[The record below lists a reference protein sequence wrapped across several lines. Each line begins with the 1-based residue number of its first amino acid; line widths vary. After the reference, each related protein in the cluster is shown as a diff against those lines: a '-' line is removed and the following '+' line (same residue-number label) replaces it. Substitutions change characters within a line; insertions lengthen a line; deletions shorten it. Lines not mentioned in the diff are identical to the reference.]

1 MTVMSPITWD
11 NLYTD
16 HADVYELL
24 VSHED
29 YQDHLIQ
36 AIKNIQPL
44 TGTVAAE
51 FGCGTGRVSGLLA
64 GRVRRLHA
72 FDLTRSMLR
81 MAQNKR
87 NRLGWDHVSFVQADS
102 REMPVRAAWADFAI
116 EGWAFLHIAVN
127 HPANWQ
133 FQLGRALDE
142 MRRVVPPGGKLI
154 LIETLGT
161 GQTEPNPAA
170 KYREVYDWLE
180 REQGFCPKAIR
191 TDFLFEAMQQVQ
203 EVVIPLFGEKMLDVL
218 IPSDAGIIVPEC
230 TGLWWRTA

>member
-1 MTVMSPITWD
+1 MSPITWD

-16 HADVYELL
+16 HADAYELL

-29 YQDHLIQ
+29 YQDHLIR
-36 AIKNIQPL
+36 AIENIQPL
-44 TGTVAAE
+44 TGTIAAE

-64 GRVRRLHA
+64 DRVQRLHA

-81 MAQNKR
+81 VAHDKKKW
-87 NRLGWDHVSFVQADS
+87 LSWDHVSFVQADS
-102 REMPVRAAWADFAI
+102 RSMPVRGSWADFVI
-116 EGWAFLHIAVN
+116 EGWSFLHIAVH
-127 HPANWQ
+127 HPEDWQ
-133 FQLGRALDE
+133 FQMERALNE
-142 MRRVVPPGGKLI
+142 MRRVVRPGGKLI

-180 REQGFCPKAIR
+180 REQGFRPEAIR
-191 TDFLFEAMQQVQ
+191 TDYLFESMQQVR
-203 EVVIPLFGEKMLDVL
+203 EVVVPLFGEKMFDVL

-230 TGLWWRTA
+230 TGLWWLAV

>member
-1 MTVMSPITWD
+1 MPGMSPITWE

-16 HADVYELL
+16 HADSYELL

-29 YQDHLIQ
+29 YQGFLLR
-36 AIKNIQPL
+36 AIEKLQPL
-44 TGTVAAE
+44 TGSIAAE

-64 GRVRRLHA
+64 DRVQRLHA

-81 MAQNKR
+81 VAQQKKIQP
-87 NRLGWDHVSFVQADS
+87 GWEHLTFVQADS
-102 REMPVRAAWADFAI
+102 RAMPVCAAWAYFAI

-127 HPANWQ
+127 HPESWRS
-133 FQLGRALDE
+133 QLGRALDE
-142 MRRVVPPGGKLI
+142 MKRVVRPGGKLI

-180 REQGFCPKAIR
+180 KERGFQPVAIR
-191 TDFLFEAMQQVQ
+191 TDYLFETMDQIR

-218 IPSDAGIIVPEC
+218 IPSDAGIVVPEC
-230 TGLWWRTA
+230 TGLWWLVV